1 MLKRTRLPRALHV
14 LGTRGPCEADVLA
27 ELAGRPLEVVYR
39 QLVHAHD
46 RFRVRLESAAYPSE
60 PKAQVLAWV
69 PSKRLTWEAQQEARR
84 AA

>member
-1 MLKRTRLPRALHV
+1 MLKHTRLPRALHV
-14 LGTRGPCEADVLA
+14 LGTRGPSEADVLA

-46 RFRVRLESAAYPSE
+46 KGRAQIQTGAYPAE

-69 PSKRLTWEAQQEARR
+69 PSSRLTWEAQQEARR
-84 AA
+84 GQ